1 MKKPDILTNGQT
13 LSRPALEWTDGHI
26 LGNGDLGVVV
36 WGAAGR
42 LFFGL
47 SKHNVYNLE
56 SPYAHGPR
64 PEETYMRRLE
74 RFKRGD
80 VDAFT
85 PNLDHPD
92 QPCDKPFFDHQTPL
106 TMGTLS
112 LELLPGVNLVAHTQT
127 LYPAEGRVRV
137 VVEPVDRRRGYGQL
151 YPTLTVEAYVDSETN
166 ALNIRVSS
174 GGGETVRAQWRYD
187 WPQHM
192 ATYYKTDFT
201 AQNAENGAFH
211 AIIGEGNEFTV
222 ALSQRGVRPDL
233 DASRFNLAGI
243 VSISDDTPAEFSLR
257 AAARGEAVPESAD
270 YDAARARTAEWWHSF
285 WSKSMLWYSEP
296 SLNDLWAMGLYAL
309 GASTRPDK
317 SAPNLQGIWNLSE
330 RAIWHGDFHFNTNMQ
345 ECHWVCGAAN
355 HPELAKAMMRML
367 IHDWRDELRLSAKE
381 AYGVDN
387 DALAMG
393 VGMDWLGRD
402 LGGWWAILSLSN
414 TAWTAITLWDQYLFD
429 PDEDFLRTDLYPFLQ
444 ECCHLYDVLM
454 DRDENGIYHTLLSS
468 SPERAIFD
476 ENGRAHSLCGRDC
489 TINVATIRGLYEA
502 AARSAELLGD
512 DPAPYREKAE
522 HMPPFPQQDGVFIE
536 METGYFFDGPRP
548 GVTKECHRHPSR
560 LMPIFPAGFI
570 GLNSDESDLELGRR
584 SFHDFLSDGVEWI
597 TGWSFSYL
605 ANIAARLGLGA
616 EAEQCLTAVRDE
628 FTLAGLLSA
637 HNRLRNNALYPD
649 ALFQIEALMAIPA
662 AIDEMAMQSVD
673 GIIRVFPALPDGRD
687 CAFEHLRA
695 RGNVLVSAER
705 KNGETR
711 FVRLEPARDGAVT
724 LVSPW
729 GERAVTING
738 RRVLP
743 ENGRIVLNARAGDV
757 FEVLAE

>member
-1 MKKPDILTNGQT
+1 
-13 LSRPALEWTDGHI
+13 
-26 LGNGDLGVVV
+26 
-36 WGAAGR
+36 
-42 LFFGL
+42 
-47 SKHNVYNLE
+47 
-56 SPYAHGPR
+56 
-64 PEETYMRRLE
+64 
-74 RFKRGD
+74 
-80 VDAFT
+80 
-85 PNLDHPD
+85 
-92 QPCDKPFFDHQTPL
+92 
-106 TMGTLS
+106 
-112 LELLPGVNLVAHTQT
+112 
-127 LYPAEGRVRV
+127 
-137 VVEPVDRRRGYGQL
+137 
-151 YPTLTVEAYVDSETN
+151 
-166 ALNIRVSS
+166 
-174 GGGETVRAQWRYD
+174 
-187 WPQHM
+187 
-192 ATYYKTDFT
+192 
-201 AQNAENGAFH
+201 
-211 AIIGEGNEFTV
+211 
-222 ALSQRGVRPDL
+222 
-233 DASRFNLAGI
+233 
-243 VSISDDTPAEFSLR
+243 
-257 AAARGEAVPESAD
+257 
-270 YDAARARTAEWWHSF
+270 
-285 WSKSMLWYSEP
+285 MLWYSEP
-296 SLNDLWAMGLYAL
+296 SLNNLWAMGLYAL

-330 RAIWHGDFHFNTNMQ
+330 RAIWHGDFHFNTNLQ
-345 ECHWVCGAAN
+345 ECHRVCGAAN

-387 DALAMG
+387 NALALG
-393 VGMDWLGRD
+393 VGMDWLGRN
-402 LGGWWAILSLSN
+402 LSGWWAILSLSN

-454 DRDENGIYHTLLSS
+454 DRDENGVYHTLLSS

-476 ENGRAHSLCGRDC
+476 KNGRAHSLCGRDC

-502 AARSAELLGD
+502 AAHSAELLGD

-570 GLNSDESDLELGRR
+570 GLNSDEGDLELGRR

-637 HNRLRNNALYPD
+637 HNRLRSDALYPD

-673 GIIRVFPALPDGRD
+673 GIIRVFPALPDSRD

-695 RGNVLVSAER
+695 RSNVLVSAER
-705 KNGETR
+705 KDGETR
-711 FVRLEPARDGAVT
+711 FVRLEPARDGAIT

-729 GERAVTING
+729 GERAVRVNG
-738 RRVLP
+738 QRVLP